1 MDFPVFQEN
10 SLLTPICERHDYR
23 DMVVVAVVVAAVV
36 AADADQNALRQ
47 KPWSELCER
56 LLDQSRNYS
65 FQPRACCAVE
75 QIQEQVTY

>member
-23 DMVVVAVVVAAVV
+23 DMVVVVAVAAVV
-36 AADADQNALRQ
+36 AVVAVDADQNALRQ

-56 LLDQSRNYS
+56 LLD
-65 FQPRACCAVE
+65 
-75 QIQEQVTY
+75 